1 MSDEYVKDPEL
12 LQQLNSSAV
21 ATAPQ
26 AKSEEYVSDPA
37 LLQKLNG
44 ATPLPAPANTEVS
57 SDYEDT
63 VIPAMGARIPGPT
76 GLGPIASGAVS
87 PFVDAAKGAIQGYKA
102 NPVGAV
108 ADTLLVSHGLPP
120 MVGGYN
126 TLQSA
131 NEARQKIA
139 QSVSQ
144 GVPLPSGRTTTM
156 EPYWGV
162 RDALRDAGRGD
173 LYQGMADAWKAGK
186 NDAVIK
192 YLNEHP
198 EIQTMAKKDPNLAAK
213 LAVYSESAP
222 GLLTRAGRI
231 AAPILRGVS
240 KVAAPVGAALE
251 AGQGVQQA
259 QQGDY
264 TGAALSGLG
273 AASMFNPVGMLAQ
286 PGLGIMQSANQN
298 FQQQP
303 RYQQRQS
310 VDAALGGTAPG
321 MFGGDFPQ
329 QDNERAI
336 QMAVRLKAAKKVLGQ
351 P

>member
-1 MSDEYVKDPEL
+1 MAFVYEVNGQKVQFDREPTEADIDE
-12 LQQLNSSAV
+12 A
-21 ATAPQ
+21 
-26 AKSEEYVSDPA
+26 AKSMGSSVPA
-37 LLQKLNG
+37 
-44 ATPLPAPANTEVS
+44 APAPAAPAAEVAGDVEES
-57 SDYEDT
+57 
-63 VIPAMGARIPGPT
+63 VVPAMGARIPGTT
-76 GLGPIASGAVS
+76 GLAPIMQGAIS
-87 PFVDAAKGAIQGYKA
+87 PFADAAKTAIQGYKT

-120 MVGGYN
+120 VVGGIN
-126 TLQSA
+126 TLKSA
-131 NEARQKIA
+131 NEARQNIA

-144 GVPLPSGRTTTM
+144 GEPLPGGRTTTM

-173 LYQGMADAWKAGK
+173 LYKGMADAWAQGK
-186 NDAVIK
+186 NDAVMK
-192 YLNEHP
+192 YLNQHP
-198 EIQTMAKKDPNLAAK
+198 EIQTMAKTNPDLAAK
-213 LAVYSESAP
+213 LAEYSQSTP

-251 AGQGVQQA
+251 AGQGLQQA

-264 TGAALSGLG
+264 TGATMSGLG
-273 AASMFNPVGMLAQ
+273 AASMFNPVGMIAQ
-286 PGLGIMQSANQN
+286 PGLSMMQTANQN

-310 VDAALGGTAPG
+310 VEASLGGTAPG

-336 QMAVRLKAAKKVLGQ
+336 QMAIRLKAAKKVLGQ